1 MYIVIRFVIQ
11 LYYPGELVF
20 SLYYRSVALSGE
32 TGSSEISS
40 LILDLDSLVGLNVE
54 WNSSIILSSLYI
66 SLVFIVI
73 LLLDWL
79 HIYYPNEVVFSM

>member
-1 MYIVIRFVIQ
+1 VKTINLDCY
-11 LYYPGELVF
+11 LSE
-20 SLYYRSVALSGE
+20 ALSGE

>member
-1 MYIVIRFVIQ
+1 MCTTISLTILVYDILI
-11 LYYPGELVF
+11 YYL
-20 SLYYRSVALSGE
+20 SVALSGE

-66 SLVFIVI
+66 SLVFIVFI
-73 LLLDWL
+73 INWL
-79 HIYYPNEVVFSM
+79 HIYYPV

>member
-1 MYIVIRFVIQ
+1 MKTIT
-11 LYYPGELVF
+11 LVCYL
-20 SLYYRSVALSGE
+20 SEALSGD

-66 SLVFIVI
+66 SLVFI
-73 LLLDWL
+73 LLLL
-79 HIYYPNEVVFSM
+79 FIIVVSSLVTYIYIIHIDSYLVCKKVKHFT